1 MYYDKN
7 LRGCSIETSHKT
19 IWILIGPNGAG
30 KTTFAMNPPEALQEL
45 RYTPYINP
53 DSILKKHAGLSI
65 SGDELDI
72 LTNTSNEIENLIAR
86 NLSDH
91 QSFIIEKVMPTL
103 AFVNAP
109 FTNLQDQGWKI
120 STIAVGLDN
129 ADLSKKRVKDRV
141 TQGGHNVR
149 WDLATIFSKHVSQL
163 PELLTLSDS
172 ARIYDNSGNGYELLA
187 QKQGRG
193 IPLEESHMISGSQ
206 AAGSSYLREIMKLS
220 APSPAL
226 AG

>member
-1 MYYDKN
+1 MGASN
-7 LRGCSIETSHKT
+7 KT

-30 KTTFAMNPPEALQEL
+30 KTTFAINPPEDLQEL

-53 DSILKKHAGLSI
+53 DSILKKHAELSI
-65 SGDELDI
+65 SCDELDI
-72 LTNTSNEIENLIAR
+72 LTNTSHEIENLIAR
-86 NLSDH
+86 NLSVH

-103 AFVNAP
+103 AFPNAP
-109 FTNLQDQGWKI
+109 FTKLQDQGWEI

-129 ADLSKKRVKDRV
+129 AKISKQRVKNRV
-141 TQGGHNVR
+141 AEGGHNVE
-149 WDLATIFSKHVSQL
+149 WDLKTMFAKHVSQL
-163 PELLTLSDS
+163 PELLTLSDLVYV
-172 ARIYDNSGNGYELLA
+172 YDNSGSGYELLA
-187 QKQGRG
+187 QKKGRG
-193 IPLEESHMISGSQ
+193 IPLEESHMISGIQ

>member
-1 MYYDKN
+1 M
-7 LRGCSIETSHKT
+7 ETSHKT

-30 KTTFAMNPPEALQEL
+30 KTTFAMNPPEDLQEL

-109 FTNLQDQGWKI
+109 FNELQDHGWKI

-129 ADLSKKRVKDRV
+129 AQISKQRVQQRV
-141 TQGGHNVR
+141 SQGGHSVR

-172 ARIYDNSGNGYELLA
+172 VRIYDNSGNGYELLA

-193 IPLEESHMISGSQ
+193 EPLRSSDMIADSN
-206 AAGSSYLREIMKLS
+206 AASSLYLREIMDS
-220 APSPAL
+220 PSTSVSI
-226 AG
+226 G

>member
-1 MYYDKN
+1 M
-7 LRGCSIETSHKT
+7 
-19 IWILIGPNGAG
+19 IGPNGAG
-30 KTTFAMNPPEALQEL
+30 KTTFAMNPPEDLQEL

-53 DSILKKHAGLSI
+53 DSIFKKHAELSI
-65 SGDELDI
+65 SRDELDI
-72 LTNTSNEIENLIAR
+72 LTNTSNEIEDLIAR

-120 STIAVGLDN
+120 STLAIGLDN
-129 ADLSKKRVKDRV
+129 AKQSKQRVRNRV
-141 TQGGHNVR
+141 AEGGHNVI
-149 WDLATIFSKHVSQL
+149 WNLKTMFSKHVNQL
-163 PELLTLSDS
+163 PQLLTLSDS
-172 ARIYDNSGNGYELLA
+172 ARIYDNSGDGYELLA
-187 QKQGRG
+187 QKKGRG
-193 IPLEESHMISGSQ
+193 IPLEESHMISGIQ